1 MNDEIVNYKIAE
13 HDEKLKEHDKM
24 LDEHE
29 HKINDTNA
37 SMIRLA
43 DSVDNLSKN
52 VEKGFSLMK
61 WFIGLFAAGII
72 GFFFYMIQSLF

>member
-1 MNDEIVNYKIAE
+1 MNDEIVNYKITE

-24 LDEHE
+24 LDNHE
-29 HKINDTNA
+29 HRINDTNT

-52 VEKGFSLMK
+52 VEKGFLLMK
-61 WFIGLFAAGII
+61 WFIGLFATGIV